1 MKDKELSQE
10 KKAQGKE
17 KQVGTFV
24 VMEVFL
30 PKQVLSVLRRCLP
43 EVAGHPPTDGK

>member
-1 MKDKELSQE
+1 MEDKELSQE

-24 VMEVFL
+24 VMEFFF
-30 PKQVLSVLRRCLP
+30 PSKC
-43 EVAGHPPTDGK
+43 